1 MSLLYLGQVISML
14 AKGEKGSVVP
24 YRQSK
29 LTTLLKV
36 GLHYRRACI
45 AQQHGSAYALVPARA
60 LQDVSMLCCD
70 WLCCGMRGSAF
81 GCTALIAIPT
91 F

>member
-1 MSLLYLGQVISML
+1 LSLLYLGQVISML

-36 GLHYRRACI
+36 GR
-45 AQQHGSAYALVPARA
+45 SAL
-60 LQDVSMLCCD
+60 
-70 WLCCGMRGSAF
+70 
-81 GCTALIAIPT
+81 
-91 F
+91 